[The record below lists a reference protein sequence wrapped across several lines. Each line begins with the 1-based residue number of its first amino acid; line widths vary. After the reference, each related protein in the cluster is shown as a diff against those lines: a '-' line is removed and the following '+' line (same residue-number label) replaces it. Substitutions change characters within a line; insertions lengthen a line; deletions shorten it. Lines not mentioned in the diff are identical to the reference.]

1 MKYIAHSQR
10 VKAGDTSYQ
19 AALETDKKEI
29 GRSMRT
35 LAITGVM
42 LGLITQA
49 FKYLFAKEEEKPE
62 DKVKDFAIDIASSTL
77 NILPIVSDMVD
88 KFVFNYDMS
97 MNVLDVLNDSIES
110 LSKGFKTMGKQ
121 MSGEYVSTG
130 EAVGVAV
137 DVIKSGASMIGF
149 PIAPAGR
156 TITGLMRRFVPSA
169 IYGYD
174 AMFSNPSYTADLKD
188 AVENGDEALAEH
200 ILSQLYK
207 NEVNGTYTSAELE
220 EVARLYKAGNTSVIP
235 QKIGAEIN
243 GVKLTAAQRKQ
254 FTKIYSKASG
264 EVNKLI
270 SGSYY
275 SSLNDEQRAKAIKN
289 IYAMFYN
296 RAADEITGKEMT
308 TATAYSYLT
317 SNYAALFASQAYKSG
332 LDEQK
337 DASGNKITVKDQFV
351 DYAANL
357 GLSAEDLLVISYAN
371 GVRDKATRAAFLQ
384 YLNSLSLTAEI
395 KTQIAERLG
404 FELKDG
410 VIVEKTEQ

>member
-1 MKYIAHSQR
+1 
-10 VKAGDTSYQ
+10 
-19 AALETDKKEI
+19 
-29 GRSMRT
+29 
-35 LAITGVM
+35 
-42 LGLITQA
+42 
-49 FKYLFAKEEEKPE
+49 
-62 DKVKDFAIDIASSTL
+62 
-77 NILPIVSDMVD
+77 
-88 KFVFNYDMS
+88 
-97 MNVLDVLNDSIES
+97 
-110 LSKGFKTMGKQ
+110 
-121 MSGEYVSTG
+121 
-130 EAVGVAV
+130 
-137 DVIKSGASMIGF
+137 
-149 PIAPAGR
+149 
-156 TITGLMRRFVPSA
+156 
-169 IYGYD
+169 
-174 AMFSNPSYTADLKD
+174 
-188 AVENGDEALAEH
+188 VENGDEALAEH
-200 ILSQLYK
+200 VLSQLYK

-235 QKIGAEIN
+235 QKIGTEIN

-296 RAADEITGKEMT
+296 RAANEITGKEMT

-384 YLNSLSLTAEI
+384 YLNSLSLTTEI